1 MQQLGENEMLKIELT
16 EEQKALLEPLF
27 QAVRDAN
34 AAGSTAAI
42 GAQIWPD
49 GMVVRL
55 FDERK
60 GKALSAVLGGN
71 YNRMHVSA
79 GCLID
84 ADGVG
89 A

>member
-1 MQQLGENEMLKIELT
+1 MLKIELT

-34 AAGSTAAI
+34 ASGSTAAI
-42 GAQIWPD
+42 GAQIWLD

-60 GKALSAVLGGN
+60 GKALSTVLGGD
-71 YNRMHVSA
+71 YSQIHVSA
-79 GCLID
+79 GSRLD

>member
-1 MQQLGENEMLKIELT
+1 MLKIELT

-34 AAGSTAAI
+34 ASGSTAAI

-55 FDERK
+55 LDERK
-60 GKALSAVLGGN
+60 GKALSTVLGGD
-71 YNRMHVSA
+71 YSRIHVSA
-79 GCLID
+79 GSRLD

>member
-1 MQQLGENEMLKIELT
+1 MLKIELT
-16 EEQKALLEPLF
+16 EEQKALLLPLF
-27 QAVRDAN
+27 QAVCDAN
-34 AAGSTAAI
+34 AAGMTASI

-60 GKALSAVLGGN
+60 GKALSTALGGD

-79 GCLID
+79 GD
-84 ADGVG
+84 RMRS
-89 A
+89 

>member
-1 MQQLGENEMLKIELT
+1 MLKIELT
-16 EEQKALLEPLF
+16 EEQKAILAPLF

-34 AAGSTAAI
+34 VSGSTAAI

-60 GKALSAVLGGN
+60 GKALSIVLGGN

-79 GCLID
+79 GDRLD

>member
-1 MQQLGENEMLKIELT
+1 MLKIELT
-16 EEQKALLEPLF
+16 EEQKTLLEPLF

-34 AAGSTAAI
+34 ADGSTAAI

-71 YNRMHVSA
+71 YNKRHFS
-79 GCLID
+79 
-84 ADGVG
+84 ADGRINDGVLVHN